1 MLARLSV
8 WSKVQTCICPS
19 WCHCHSLSLASVKS
33 RLVLP
38 FWYRLTWVVPEKWPL
53 NVCVCVCAER
63 ERKRETDRQK
73 EKQIFSHETSLVGV
87 LMYKAYQSTLEALAT
102 MHYTDWCFISHYITF
117 YNLPSVLWHFVRH
130 QEEHPACK
138 KWRHCIP
145 KLHHLLPQLNPDW
158 LYLSGTG
165 LPRLSWKRGR

>member
-1 MLARLSV
+1 MSLPLTV
-8 WSKVQTCICPS
+8 TCFSKIQTGF
-19 WCHCHSLSLASVKS
+19 AF
-33 RLVLP
+33 LVPAYLGSP
-38 FWYRLTWVVPEKWPL
+38 RKMAIKCVCVC
-53 NVCVCVCAER
+53 VCVCVCAER